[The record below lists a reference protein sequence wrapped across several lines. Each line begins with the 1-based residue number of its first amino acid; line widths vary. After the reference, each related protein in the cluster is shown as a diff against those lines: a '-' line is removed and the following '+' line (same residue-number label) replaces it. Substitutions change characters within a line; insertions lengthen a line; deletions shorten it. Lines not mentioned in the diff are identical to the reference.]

1 MATRHSKAARTF
13 QANVQRAELH
23 DNTLWGVRVKR
34 VRIAVSLPEWEQ
46 LRDMASAIKKHTLSH
61 LDTYLE
67 KFSENAQKNGVIVH
81 WAKDAEEFNSIVL
94 DIGTGTGIISIL
106 LSAKTEANK
115 IIGIEIQREVADMA
129 KRSVI
134 LNKLENKI
142 EIINDDI
149 NNIEK
154 YFENNYF
161 DVIVTNPPYQK
172 NNTGLKSE
180 NEKNLISRHEIKCT
194 LEDIIK
200 KSFKILKDK
209 GEFYMVHRPERLV
222 DIMYLMKKNKI
233 EPKELRFVY
242 PKISDKPN
250 LILINGIKNAK
261 QFLKVE
267 KPLIIYNEEGI
278 YTKEVLSIYGK

>member
-1 MATRHSKAARTF
+1 MKKI
-13 QANVQRAELH
+13 ELK
-23 DNTLWGVRVKR
+23 DNEIIDDLELNNLKIIQNNNGFKFG
-34 VRIAVSLPEWEQ
+34 IDSILLSDFAKK
-46 LRDMASAIKKHTLSH
+46 IKK
-61 LDTYLE
+61 D
-67 KFSENAQKNGVIVH
+67 
-81 WAKDAEEFNSIVL
+81 SIVL

-222 DIMYLMKKNKI
+222 DIMYLMRKNKI